1 MDNFAG
7 FYLGQFAWVA
17 TGLPF
22 LMIQYAM
29 GAIKDPTEVARYL
42 KHVGL
47 VHLPPSRAPP
57 SSQALQLDFDQD
69 VYESDLPVILA
80 D

>member
-1 MDNFAG
+1 MCDRTLCG
-7 FYLGQFAWVA
+7 GTYK
-17 TGLPF
+17 P
-22 LMIQYAM
+22 M

-47 VHLPPSRAPP
+47 AHPPPSRAPP
-57 SSQALQLDFDQD
+57 SSQALQLDFYQYL
-69 VYESDLPVILA
+69 YESDLPVVLV